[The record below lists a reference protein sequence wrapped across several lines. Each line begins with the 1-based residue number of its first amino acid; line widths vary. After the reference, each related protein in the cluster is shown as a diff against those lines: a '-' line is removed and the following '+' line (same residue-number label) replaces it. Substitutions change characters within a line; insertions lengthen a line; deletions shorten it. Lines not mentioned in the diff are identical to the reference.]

1 MALDGEFDDREN
13 IENGHAFL
21 EARTMLQNQV
31 VAKRKVIYAAIFR
44 KLRKVIYAAFMA
56 GGIAP
61 IFKFFQKVLLLA
73 FLASSYYFLT
83 KFTEITK

>member
-31 VAKRKVIYAAIFR
+31 VAKRKVIYAAIS
-44 KLRKVIYAAFMA
+44 MA

-61 IFKFFQKVLLLA
+61 ILKFFQKVLLLA